1 MVNSRWANR
10 SLLFQMPD
18 IIRAF
23 IGFELPEKIRS
34 FISSIQEDLKSNK
47 LDARWVQVKNIHL
60 TLKFLGNINEE
71 DAQRVGKAI
80 FKSAAD
86 HAPISL
92 AAKGIGAFPDINR
105 PNVLWVGIKGQI
117 DMLIQLQKSLEDQLE
132 KIGFSREN
140 RPFKGHLTLARVK
153 KQLDRTKLITAIK
166 KYKELESEPFIAD
179 NIILFKSDLKSNG
192 AVYTKLI
199 SISL

>member
-1 MVNSRWANR
+1 
-10 SLLFQMPD
+10 MPD